1 MYLAFWREKNSRV
14 DSIIFIIKFNK
25 NIKYMMKTLKY
36 KAIGAGLL
44 LLPMVASAQATET
57 FFEKV
62 QSLINSSIGL
72 LLGIATLVFLV
83 GVIQFVIA
91 GGDEKKV
98 AGAKTFML
106 WGIIGLIVMVAAWG
120 IVNLVVNTLGLDTTT
135 VPSLPT
141 FSTE

>member
-1 MYLAFWREKNSRV
+1 
-14 DSIIFIIKFNK
+14 
-25 NIKYMMKTLKY
+25 MMKTLKY

-98 AGAKTFML
+98 SSAKIFML
-106 WGIIGLIVMVAAWG
+106 WGIIGLVVMVAAWG

>member
-1 MYLAFWREKNSRV
+1 
-14 DSIIFIIKFNK
+14 
-25 NIKYMMKTLKY
+25 MKTLKY
-36 KAIGAGLL
+36 KAIGAGLR
-44 LLPMVASAQATET
+44 LLPMVASAIATATET

-98 AGAKTFML
+98 SSAKIFML
-106 WGIIGLIVMVAAWG
+106 WGIIGLVVMVAAWG